1 MRFAML
7 FDLRKNCGLLRG
19 CVSMEAKEKGLQ
31 LHRLTPSL
39 LKIYRCTEHREI
51 RANCPS
57 GIRVLLKTDSA
68 NLSLPVAFGRT
79 ARPVFAFSVFV
90 DGVESTYSYEKEQL
104 ALTLDGSL
112 HQVEIA
118 LPHLVEC
125 FVGALEAGDGARV
138 EPVPRK
144 ERTMLFIGDS
154 IMQGMTVSRPSLA
167 YADRLARFLESEYCN
182 LSVAG
187 ATADQRLGSC
197 ALEYEWDRA
206 LLGFGVNDFNT
217 SRPLGA
223 YLEDMKGTLLP
234 LLSRKDADVFLLGP
248 IPWAGRTEPNDLG
261 LHLDDYCEALRGLA
275 AEFPRVR
282 FIDGRTLLPDDPA
295 YYVDGIHPNDL
306 GFYRMYKRILPALR
320 KILKNRP

>member
-1 MRFAML
+1 MRI
-7 FDLRKNCGLLRG
+7 GLTMEYLRG
-19 CVSMEAKEKGLQ
+19 CVRTERREDGLELQ
-31 LHRLTPSL
+31 RLSPEMMKFCRDFS
-39 LKIYRCTEHREI
+39 EHREI
-51 RANCPS
+51 RARCPS
-57 GIRVLLKTDSA
+57 GVRIVLRTDSPV
-68 NLSLPVAFGRT
+68 LRLPIRFGRA
-79 ARPVFAFSVFV
+79 ARPFFECSVC
-90 DGVESTYSYEKEQL
+90 
-104 ALTLDGSL
+104 LDGS
-112 HQVEIA
+112 EIPA
-118 LPHLVEC
+118 TVRDGSLELRLDGRFHCLEILPPHLVEC
-125 FVGALEAGDGARV
+125 FFGELEIADGARI
-138 EPVPRK
+138 EPLPKPEKRY
-144 ERTMLFIGDS
+144 LFLGDS

-295 YYVDGIHPNDL
+295 YYVDGIHPNDSGSEL
-306 GFYRMYKRILPALR
+306 LFRNLKRLFAEESGR
-320 KILKNRP
+320 

>member
-1 MRFAML
+1 MR
-7 FDLRKNCGLLRG
+7 FDLRDNCRFLHG
-19 CVSMEAKEKGLQ
+19 CVALETKEKGLQ

-39 LKIYRCTEHREI
+39 QEIFCCTEHRWI
-51 RANCPS
+51 RALCPS
-57 GIRVLLKTDSA
+57 GIRILLKTDSA
-68 NLSLPVAFGRT
+68 KLRLPVVFGRI
-79 ARPVFAFSVFV
+79 ARPVFAFSVWV
-90 DGVESTYSYEKEQL
+90 DGMETAYSRDGDVLEL
-104 ALTLDGSL
+104 ALDGKM

-125 FVGALEAGDGARV
+125 FVGALEAEDGARV

-295 YYVDGIHPNDL
+295 YYVDGIHPNDSGSEL
-306 GFYRMYKRILPALR
+306 LFRNLKRLFAEESGR
-320 KILKNRP
+320 